1 MALKTF
7 DLGQL
12 AEIDGGRIAAALELE
27 MKQAIHDCRDRPTE
41 SAARKVVLQVELK
54 PTVYDGTGDLETIN
68 MTFQCKH
75 TIPTRKSRSYNVGV
89 KKNGSLVYSEYAPDN
104 VHQRTLD
111 EMEGDE

>member
-1 MALKTF
+1 MALKQF

-12 AEIDGGRIAAALELE
+12 ADIDGGRIAAAVELE
-27 MKQAIHDCRDRPTE
+27 MKKAIEDCRDRPTE
-41 SAARKVVLQVELK
+41 ERARKVTLEVSLV

-89 KKNGSLVYSEYAPDN
+89 QKSGKLVYSEYAPDN
-104 VHQRTLD
+104 VHQRTID
-111 EMEGDE
+111 EMEVDE